1 MGNIKG
7 KKQNSK
13 RRFKALA
20 AILLTGTLITGG
32 WGSAPFTVPAAE
44 ELLEESISADNI
56 SANNIPSNNIPADN
70 NSANTIPADTIPA
83 NDISDMEQE
92 PVFLSEDQRNTA
104 KTLNEELDLL
114 RDRSSDEDYL
124 EGSAM
129 FLAGSLE
136 EAERVASQYG
146 AELSVFS
153 EGVALISFKDR
164 GIEEALSSV
173 TEDMERV
180 LMAEEEIKADTAGAD
195 GIGLSPDRAGEMYE
209 AIADIDVSGLPE
221 VPVYPNYLSDL
232 DVYPEDDPL
241 YGTSNIPPTGQ
252 WFHKAINTKDAWALG
267 ADGRGT
273 RVAVIDSGIDTSNN
287 DLNCEAALYVEDS
300 AFKKIPK
307 YADLIYN
314 TGEDENG
321 HGTHLAGIIAGLDN
335 TTGGIGVAPEAKII
349 SIRASSSQG
358 KLADSDIAIAIQMAI
373 DNKVDVINLSF
384 SGGHYNEAINEKIRA
399 AIRAGIVCV
408 ASAGNES
415 ADEPAYPAS
424 YDGVISVGSYAE
436 DGSLSSFSNYG
447 SSVMLAAPGSD
458 IMSTMVVNP
467 SAYMRRQ
474 NSFTDTYSNECSYGK
489 LSGTSMAAPVVS
501 GVAALVKS
509 VHRDLS
515 VKQITQ
521 VIRNSA
527 RGEVHRNG
535 SRTVTGGVNAF
546 KAVSM
551 GESGG
556 LSDDP
561 EIVSEDDYL
570 FFGVGDEI
578 RVKAGKSVPLA
589 VCTSIKNTK
598 PVYYVNSGSGMIT
611 VNKNGTLAVNKKAA
625 LGDTAVITV
634 QCASLT
640 DRVKVTVIDAKSPSQ
655 GFGLS
660 AGSMSLSTTEGIG
673 ENSTRIF
680 MTGGDTDRPYRLVL
694 TGNGAAC
701 FKSGGRELEVFHNY
715 KPEDGN
721 IAEVYAKKSGTATLT
736 AYATDGSGCKTSL
749 KINCVTPLTDVAV
762 TYKNI
767 PVPGRITMSRGSV
780 LSLKAQALNA
790 AGKKAEGK
798 VKYTWSGEH
807 VKNGKVNAPA
817 YKTSFP
823 VTVTAESNG
832 FSAKKTVTVDV
843 SKEAGVIYMGYY
855 YRNSNDSCSYVN
867 SISSK
872 ADAEGN
878 AYRVGVS
885 YGLSA
890 MPDLSHVYKKG
901 AATGLKGPF
910 AFTRKGNDPIGY
922 DNSSNESGNY
932 IASVTG
938 PKVDNLVYGNGG
950 VRCFTPG
957 KKGKYKYIF
966 TSLDGSGKTFTINI
980 NVTEERIPEEEQEND
995 EFKMIGF

>member
-7 KKQNSK
+7 KKQKNK
-13 RRFKALA
+13 RRIKALA
-20 AILLTGTLITGG
+20 AILLTVALITGG
-32 WGSAPFTVPAAE
+32 WDSVPFTVPAAE
-44 ELLEESISADNI
+44 ELPEESLSANVISVSDI
-56 SANNIPSNNIPADN
+56 SANGISENE
-70 NSANTIPADTIPA
+70 
-83 NDISDMEQE
+83 ISDVKQE

-104 KTLNEELDLL
+104 KTLSEELDLL

-136 EAERVASQYG
+136 EAEHIASQYG
-146 AELSVFS
+146 AELSGFS

-164 GIEEALSSV
+164 GIEEVLSSV

-180 LMAEEEIKADTAGAD
+180 MMAEEEIMADTAGAD
-195 GIGLSPDRAGEMYE
+195 GIGLTPDRAGKLYE
-209 AIADIDVSGLPE
+209 AIADIDVSGLPG

-241 YGTSNIPPTGQ
+241 YETSNTAPRGQ

-267 ADGRGT
+267 ADGRGI

-287 DLNCEAALYVEDS
+287 DLNCEAALYVKDS
-300 AFKKIPK
+300 AYKKIPK
-307 YADLIYN
+307 YADLIYD

-335 TTGGIGVAPEAKII
+335 TTGGIGVAPEAEII
-349 SIRASSSQG
+349 SIRAASSQG

-373 DNKVDVINLSF
+373 DNKADVINFSF
-384 SGGHYNEAINEKIRA
+384 SGKHFNEAINEKIRA

-408 ASAGNES
+408 ASAGNDS
-415 ADEPAYPAS
+415 ADEPAFPAC
-424 YDGVISVGSYAE
+424 YDGVISVGSYAD

-458 IMSTMVVNP
+458 IMSTMVVSS

-474 NSFTDTYSNECSYGK
+474 NSFTDTYINECSYGK

-521 VIRNSA
+521 MIRKSA
-527 RGEVHRNG
+527 PDEVHRNG

-551 GESGG
+551 GESGS

-561 EIVSEDDYL
+561 VIVSEDDYL
-570 FFGVGDEI
+570 FFGTGEEI
-578 RVKAGKSVPLA
+578 SVKAGKSVPLA

-598 PVYYVNSGSGMIT
+598 PVYYVNSGSKMIT
-611 VNKNGTLAVNKKAA
+611 VNKNGTLTVNKKAA

-640 DRVKVTVIDAKSPSQ
+640 DRVKVKVIDAKTPSSK
-655 GFGLS
+655 FGLS

-673 ENSTRIF
+673 EHSTKIF
-680 MTGGDTDRPYRLVL
+680 MSGGDTDRSYRLVL
-694 TGNGAAC
+694 TGNGVAC
-701 FKSGGRELEVFHNY
+701 FRSGGRELEVFHNY
-715 KPEDGN
+715 KPDDGS

-736 AYATDGSGCKTSL
+736 AYATDGSGYKASL
-749 KINCVTPLTDVAV
+749 KIKCVTPLTDVDI

-767 PVPGRITMSRGSV
+767 PVPRRITMSRGSV
-780 LSLKAQALNA
+780 LPLKARALNA
-790 AGKKAEGK
+790 AGKEAEGR

-807 VKNGKVNAPA
+807 VKNGRVIAPG

-832 FSAKKTVTVDV
+832 FSAVKTVTVDV
-843 SKEAGVIYMGYY
+843 SKEAGVIYMGYF
-855 YRNSNDSCSYVN
+855 YRNSKGSCSFVD
-867 SISSK
+867 SVSSK

-885 YGLSA
+885 YGLSE
-890 MPDLSHVYKKG
+890 MPDLSHVHPKG
-901 AATGLKGPF
+901 AMTGLKGPF

-932 IASVTG
+932 ITSVTG
-938 PKVDNLVYGNGG
+938 PKVDNLVYGDGG
-950 VRCFTPG
+950 VRCFTPE
-957 KKGKYKYIF
+957 KKGKYKFIF

-980 NVTEERIPEEEQEND
+980 NVTEERIPEEERED
-995 EFKMIGF
+995 AEFKMIGF